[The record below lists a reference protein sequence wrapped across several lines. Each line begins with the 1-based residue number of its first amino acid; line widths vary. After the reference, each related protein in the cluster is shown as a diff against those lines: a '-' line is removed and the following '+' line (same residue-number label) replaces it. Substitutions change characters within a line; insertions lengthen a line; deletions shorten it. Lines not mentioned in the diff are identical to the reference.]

1 MPPPT
6 DLADKYRSQAI
17 QTAPGPQLLVML
29 YDRLAADVDIAGFSL
44 DAQDFLATNER
55 LQHAQRIVRMLKHSL
70 NPDGFA
76 GGRDLLALYDFLL
89 SHLVE
94 ANLRKDPEL
103 VRECGRIIAPLR
115 EAWQQSRD
123 QPRTSRWPPT
133 SGLTIWRRRVTTSA
147 GRALPSRRANRGRPD
162 HPVPP
167 APHRTSCW
175 AVCSSLRPATTSW
188 LSRWRPTSP
197 SCSDTG
203 GRMCRTHPRHR
214 ISLISACDSDGEH
227 PATLGRAGS

>member
-6 DLADKYRSQAI
+6 NLADKYRSQAI

-44 DAQDFLATNER
+44 EAQDYAATNER

-70 NPDGFA
+70 EPDGFA
-76 GGRDLLALYDFLL
+76 GGRDLLALYEFLL

-115 EAWQQSRD
+115 EAWQRAVNNPEQ
-123 QPRTSRWPPT
+123 SRWPPT
-133 SGLTIWRRRVTTSA
+133 SGLTTWRRRASTSARRGLAVEA
-147 GRALPSRRANRGRPD
+147 GRACPPGPSRPTALLPDELRGRAQLLAAGYDQLALEVSTHLTEMQRYRRNHVPQA
-162 HPVPP
+162 PP
-167 APHRTSCW
+167 ASHFVDQR
-175 AVCSSLRPATTSW
+175 V
-188 LSRWRPTSP
+188 
-197 SCSDTG
+197 
-203 GRMCRTHPRHR
+203 
-214 ISLISACDSDGEH
+214 
-227 PATLGRAGS
+227 